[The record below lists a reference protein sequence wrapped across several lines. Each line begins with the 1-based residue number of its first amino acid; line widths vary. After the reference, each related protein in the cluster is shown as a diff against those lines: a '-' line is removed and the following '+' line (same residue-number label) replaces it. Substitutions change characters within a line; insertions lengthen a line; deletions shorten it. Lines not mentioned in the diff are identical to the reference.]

1 MKQHHYFNLK
11 QAEAAA
17 SKHALLKAAYKKK
30 LAAAAKLKM
39 KDNPYVKSVA
49 FGNPIKVLS
58 HRLDC
63 CPKIENI
70 N

>member
-17 SKHALLKAAYKKK
+17 SKHAMLKAAYKKK
-30 LAAAAKLKM
+30 LAAAAKMKM
-39 KDNPYVKSVA
+39 KDNPYVQSVA

-58 HRLDC
+58 YRQYCSLR
-63 CPKIENI
+63 IENK